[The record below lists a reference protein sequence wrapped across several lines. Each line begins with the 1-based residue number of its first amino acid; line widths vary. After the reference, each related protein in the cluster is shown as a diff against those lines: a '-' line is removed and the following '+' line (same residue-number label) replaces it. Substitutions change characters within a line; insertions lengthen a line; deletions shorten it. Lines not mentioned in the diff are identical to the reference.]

1 MSVVLKIKQAQ
12 NLERDYDACAMW
24 YSKRMQQINERY
36 EMVMQGEVDIGDEDR
51 VMFAE
56 EEKARAIQT
65 VDWRGYRLPENLNDS
80 ILFTRTQL
88 LQLIHRKLELEEEI
102 KVLDEE
108 QYIADQKKKE
118 EKKLISQKRKD
129 LEAAEREYQERQML
143 RFGNIVDLDSLEVSG
158 PSQVVLDLQ
167 NKFHKLE
174 KKCNLKKEEKEAEL
188 AHTQRELTKSIQ
200 MNTNLLD
207 LIKQLGSQQL
217 SLNKQLDSTNKQI
230 FDNEDEEEKKRLQ
243 QKKDQFRETLE
254 KQSKEIDILKT
265 EINLYKKKGG
275 HIYTKVTT
283 NRRVAHLNDN

>member
-1 MSVVLKIKQAQ
+1 MESKQKTIDEDLTETEEQIRDFQKEKMAKLNQLGMSVVLKIKQTQ
-12 NLERDYDACAMW
+12 NLERDYDACSMW
-24 YSKRMQQINERY
+24 YNKRMQQINERY
-36 EMVMQGEVDIGDEDR
+36 EAVMQGEVDIGDEDR

-65 VDWRGYRLPENLNDS
+65 VDWRGYRLPQNLQDS

-188 AHTQRELTKSIQ
+188 AQTQRELTKSIQ

-207 LIKQLGSQQL
+207 LIKQLGS
-217 SLNKQLDSTNKQI
+217 
-230 FDNEDEEEKKRLQ
+230 
-243 QKKDQFRETLE
+243 
-254 KQSKEIDILKT
+254 
-265 EINLYKKKGG
+265 
-275 HIYTKVTT
+275 
-283 NRRVAHLNDN
+283 